1 MQMKVKVEV
10 EVEVEVELDEEKK
23 KVKKKKSQ
31 NYFIIRNFSNVAG
44 QLSWFVSTYNLYP
57 PGSPERSEASI
68 DGWMDGWMGDGWVR
82 TYFLSAYFSKTT

>member
-31 NYFIIRNFSNVAG
+31 NYFIIRNFSNEAG
-44 QLSWFVSTYNLYP
+44 PLSWFVSTFNLYSSGVP
-57 PGSPERSEASI
+57 RAKRG
-68 DGWMDGWMGDGWVR
+68 
-82 TYFLSAYFSKTT
+82 